1 MLYIFDMGG
10 VVTSTAVVIPKIC
23 ELLGLSKEKFFE
35 YCGCSD
41 LTGEFHPREMNL
53 ISTGHRMHS

>member
-23 ELLGLSKEKFFE
+23 ELLGLSKEKFFRFDRRI
-35 YCGCSD
+35 S
-41 LTGEFHPREMNL
+41 
-53 ISTGHRMHS
+53 STGNEFDFNGFQRIY

>member
-23 ELLGLSKEKFFE
+23 ELLGLSKEKFTNALSR
-35 YCGCSD
+35 CRRASAAV
-41 LTGEFHPREMNL
+41 
-53 ISTGHRMHS
+53 